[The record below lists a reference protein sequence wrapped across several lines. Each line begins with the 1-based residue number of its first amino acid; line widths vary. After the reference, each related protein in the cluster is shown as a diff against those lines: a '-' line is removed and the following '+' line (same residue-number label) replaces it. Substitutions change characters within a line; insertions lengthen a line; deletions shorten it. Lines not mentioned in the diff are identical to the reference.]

1 MLITF
6 IWLDSLWNLMLML
19 CCWHLCFEALTLQAW
34 HTIHTCF
41 NAAMP
46 LAKPTMK
53 SLLKVALNQSCH
65 CITHWN
71 ESISLISWFWNGS
84 HNWQCSV
91 SQTLLPSPNF
101 NHAIPTLK
109 ATAAATAIWHRP
121 FWQSDFSL
129 TRKIETVDNSWKKA
143 SDIWT
148 RKNVFQQHNSW
159 QADALGKLIEKHK
172 QLTRMNTLNRTFA
185 WVKAADWH
193 CTWTN
198 N

>member
-41 NAAMP
+41 NAVMP

-101 NHAIPTLK
+101 NHATPTLK

-121 FWQSDFSL
+121 LD
-129 TRKIETVDNSWKKA
+129 KA
-143 SDIWT
+143 TFHW
-148 RKNVFQQHNSW
+148 
-159 QADALGKLIEKHK
+159 LEKLK
-172 QLTRMNTLNRTFA
+172 QLTTAGKRQVTSGPGRMSFNNTT
-185 WVKAADWH
+185 ADRLMHLENWLKSTSSWH
-193 CTWTN
+193 EWTH
-198 N
+198 